1 METDVASVKD
11 IVLGAIKDINEDL
24 DLEQFEN
31 PGDDTPLYGDESEL
45 DSLSLVMLVGETEAR
60 INDAFD
66 KAIVIAS
73 EKAMSMRNSPFRSVG
88 ALVEFIEAEL
98 AEA

>member
-1 METDVASVKD
+1 MASVKD
-11 IVLGAIKDINEDL
+11 IVIGAIKDINEDL
-24 DLEQFEN
+24 GFEQF
-31 PGDDTPLYGDESEL
+31 DDPTVETPLYGDESEL

-60 INDAFD
+60 INDEFD

-88 ALVEFIEAEL
+88 ALVEFIEGEL

>member
-1 METDVASVKD
+1 MASVKD

-31 PGDDTPLYGDESEL
+31 LNDDTPLYGDESEL

-60 INDAFD
+60 INDEFD

-88 ALVEFIEAEL
+88 ALVEFIEGEL

>member
-1 METDVASVKD
+1 MASVKE

-24 DLEQFEN
+24 DMDQFAN
-31 PGDDTPLYGDESEL
+31 PTDETPLYGDESEL

-60 INDAFD
+60 INDEFD

-73 EKAMSMRNSPFRSVG
+73 EKAMSMRNSPFRSIG
-88 ALVEFIEAEL
+88 ALVEFIEGEL

>member
-1 METDVASVKD
+1 MASVKD

-24 DLEQFEN
+24 DMEQFEN
-31 PGDDTPLYGDESEL
+31 PTDDTPLYGDDSEL

-73 EKAMSMRNSPFRSVG
+73 EKAMSMRNSPFRSIG
-88 ALVEFIEAEL
+88 ALVEFIEGEL